1 MKTVFMFSGQGA
13 QYAGMGKDL
22 YENYAVAKEVFDRAD
37 EVLGYSIKDICFSDE
52 EKLGLTEFTQ
62 PAILTMSIAAM
73 KVLQENGINADMTA
87 GLSLGE
93 YSALVAS
100 GAMKFEE
107 AVALVQKRGKF
118 MCGIIGY
125 TGSEDVKGVLLDAL
139 ELLEYRGYDS
149 AGIALAD
156 TGLKQ
161 TKVYKCAGRVKDL
174 RAICESEKLITECG
188 IGHTRWATHGG
199 VNDTNAHP
207 HQVGKVTLVHNG
219 IIENYRELIADYELE
234 SVLKS
239 ETDSEVVAALLNK
252 FYTGDP
258 DEAIKKTVSKLK
270 GTFALVILFEDHQG
284 EIYSVRNVSPIVA
297 TLCKEGAM
305 LASDL
310 TALCRFTNRYFV
322 VPEYHILKLAKDAIV
337 LKDFNGNQVEPDYL
351 EVDWEL
357 NNAGKNG
364 YPFYMEKEIMEQP
377 DAIERTITNRITS
390 GMPDFTADGVPDEIF
405 TQCERVNIIACGTAM
420 HAGLV
425 AQALIKSI
433 LHMHIDVDMA
443 SEFMYSD
450 PVIDEKSLVIAVSQS
465 GETIDTLEAV
475 KYAKKRGAK
484 CLSIINV
491 KGSSIA
497 RESDYVLYT
506 NAGPEIAV
514 ASTKAYT
521 TQLAVFY
528 LIVAKMAQLR
538 GVFSQEETQSFIREL
553 QRTPDVMKKVL
564 EGRQEI
570 HKLANKVLEAKDL
583 FMIGRGL
590 DYSILLEGSLKLK
603 EVSYIHSEAY
613 ASGELKHGPIALITQ
628 DTPVVAAVTQEK
640 LMSKELSNIKEV
652 RSRGASCS
660 LSRKVLQKI
669 STVHMIPSICRICRM
684 NLW

>member
-1 MKTVFMFSGQGA
+1 
-13 QYAGMGKDL
+13 
-22 YENYAVAKEVFDRAD
+22 
-37 EVLGYSIKDICFSDE
+37 
-52 EKLGLTEFTQ
+52 
-62 PAILTMSIAAM
+62 
-73 KVLQENGINADMTA
+73 
-87 GLSLGE
+87 
-93 YSALVAS
+93 
-100 GAMKFEE
+100 
-107 AVALVQKRGKF
+107 

-125 TGSEDVKGVLLDAL
+125 TGSENVKEVLLDAL

-149 AGIALAD
+149 AGIAVMEAHEI
-156 TGLKQ
+156 Q
-161 TKVYKCAGRVKDL
+161 VYKRAGRVRDL
-174 RAICESEKLITECG
+174 REKCKDQAEKAICG

-219 IIENYRELIADYELE
+219 IIENYRELIADYDLADQ
-234 SVLKS
+234 LRS
-239 ETDSEVVAALLNK
+239 ETDSEVVAALLNH
-252 FYTGDP
+252 FYQGNP
-258 DEAIKKTVSKLK
+258 EEAIKKTVSKLK
-270 GTFALVILFEDHQG
+270 GTFALVIMFADREG
-284 EIYSVRNVSPIVA
+284 VIYSTRNVSPIVA
-297 TLCKEGAM
+297 TYCKEGAM

-310 TALCRFTNRYFV
+310 TALCRFTNQYFV
-322 VPEYHILKLAKDAIV
+322 VPEYHILEMRNDGIS
-337 LKDFNGNQVEPDYL
+337 LKDFEGNKKEPEYL
-351 EVDWEL
+351 TADWEL
-357 NNAGKNG
+357 NSAGKNG

-377 DAIERTITNRITS
+377 DAVKRTIESRIVS
-390 GMPDFTADGVPDEIF
+390 GLPDFTADGIPDSLF
-405 TQCERVNIIACGTAM
+405 TGCERVNIIACGTVM

-425 AQALIKSI
+425 AQALVKSI

-475 KYAKKRGAK
+475 KYAKRRGAK

-521 TQLAVFY
+521 TQLSIFY

-538 GVFSQEETQSFIREL
+538 GIYDTAQTQSFIREL

-564 EGRQEI
+564 EKRRDI
-570 HKLANKVLEAKDL
+570 HVVAGKVLSAKDL

-652 RSRGASCS
+652 KSRGADIVLFIKEGLAADVKDLYDTFLLPDMQDEFMVMPASVALQLLAYYVS
-660 LSRKVLQKI
+660 SDKGFDVDKPRNLAKVV
-669 STVHMIPSICRICRM
+669 TVE
-684 NLW
+684 